1 MVLKIIDAVQ
11 AKPGTT
17 VMIDGVACVVK
28 SNDVSK
34 TGKHGHA
41 KCRIEAVGVMDGK
54 KKVIVIS
61 GHDRFDV
68 PNIQKDNA
76 QILSVMGDKA
86 SVMDLKSFEN
96 FELPISE
103 ELKDSLK
110 EGDQVEY
117 WDLEGIKF
125 IKRKV

>member
-1 MVLKIIDAVQ
+1 MVHKIIDAVQ
-11 AKPGTT
+11 AKPGAT

-41 KCRIEAVGVMDGK
+41 KCRIEAIGVIDGK
-54 KKVIVIS
+54 KKVLVIS

-68 PNIQKDNA
+68 PTIDKGNA

-86 SVMDLKSFEN
+86 SIMDLKSFEN
-96 FELPISE
+96 FELPIFE
-103 ELKDSLK
+103 ELKGTLG

-117 WDLEGIKF
+117 WNLEGIKF